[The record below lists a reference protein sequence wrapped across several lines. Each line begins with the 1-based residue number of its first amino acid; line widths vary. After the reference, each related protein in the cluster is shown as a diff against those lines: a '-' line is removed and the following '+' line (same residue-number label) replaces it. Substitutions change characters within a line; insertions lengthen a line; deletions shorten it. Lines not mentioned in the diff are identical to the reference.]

1 MVALGDNQQQRTLFA
16 MAAHLLFGKRPDWH
30 LIGVA
35 ALLLA
40 VIATRAHS
48 YLLFHTLVELFL
60 IVVALTTFA
69 LAWNVRK
76 HLDNPVLL
84 LSSIA
89 LGPVAVLDALHML
102 AFKGMG
108 VFPDDANLAT
118 QLWIAQRGLACAAL
132 LAAAL
137 LGPRRVSPQ
146 GALAVSTAAAL
157 ALGGAIFSGL
167 FPDCFVAGQGLTPF
181 KVAAEYLMMAA
192 FLITAARLWQLRA
205 MFPPLLLRLLLAA
218 CVLSAVEEA
227 CFTLYVDV
235 YGVLNMT
242 GHVVA
247 VVVGMLFYAG
257 IVRYGLARPQ
267 QVLYGRLSELNERL
281 ADAALRD
288 NERAAL
294 ALDTL
299 DGGPWDWDMAEGAP
313 LLSARH
319 AGWLGLP
326 DGAVAT
332 QQAWRD
338 RVLPEDRVAWETL
351 AAPRPPGPAVSVE
364 YRLRRADGSVAW
376 FAGSS
381 RTFLLGGAPRMIGL
395 DRDVSARKAAE
406 AERERLAEDV
416 RRFSEILAHHLQEP
430 ARLQACYAQVLR
442 RRLPEPVAPDLAEAL
457 AVIEDGANY
466 LRRLLRDAHL
476 YIVLDRL
483 PPPDHPVDV
492 VLAVRQAWDRLGGVV
507 AECGARLEIGAV
519 PPVWLAE
526 ARLVDLLVILLTN
539 AVEYHVPGRAPRVTV
554 AGGVADGEVVLSVAD
569 DGIGIHPR
577 YHQQVFL
584 PFERLH
590 TQTQYPGT
598 GIGLALARK
607 IVERAGGR
615 IWLES
620 EPDRGTIVHVALP
633 QRGQS

>member
-1 MVALGDNQQQRTLFA
+1 
-16 MAAHLLFGKRPDWH
+16 MAAHSLVGKRPDWH

-60 IVVALTTFA
+60 IVVALTTFV
-69 LAWNVRK
+69 LAWNVRD

-84 LSSIA
+84 LSSVA
-89 LGPVAVLDALHML
+89 LGPVAVLDVLHTL
-102 AFKGMG
+102 AFKGLG
-108 VFPDDANLAT
+108 VFPADPNLAT
-118 QLWIAQRGLACAAL
+118 QLWIAQRGLACAAF
-132 LAAAL
+132 LAAVL
-137 LGPRRVSPQ
+137 LGARRVSPRR
-146 GALAVSTAAAL
+146 ALALTSAAAL
-157 ALGGAIFSGL
+157 GLGAAIFTGS
-167 FPDCFVAGQGLTPF
+167 FPDCYVAGQGLTPF

-192 FLITAARLWQLRA
+192 FLFSALRLWQLRD
-205 MFPPLLLRLLLAA
+205 MFPPVLLRLLLAA
-218 CVLSAVEEA
+218 CLLSAVEEA

-247 VVVGMLFYAG
+247 VVVGLLFYAG

-267 QVLYGRLSELNERL
+267 RVLYGQLSELNARL

-299 DGGPWDWDMAEGAP
+299 DGAPWEWDMGETAP
-313 LLSARH
+313 LLSPRH
-319 AGWLGLP
+319 AAWLGLP
-326 DGAVAT
+326 EGQLAT
-332 QQAWRD
+332 LAAWRE
-338 RVLPEDRVAWETL
+338 RVLPEDREAWGQL
-351 AAPRPPGPAVSVE
+351 VAPRPVGPAMRVE
-364 YRLRRADGSVAW
+364 YRLRLSDGSVAW

-381 RTFLLGGAPRMIGL
+381 RTFLLGGQPRMIGL
-395 DRDVSARKAAE
+395 DRDITARKAAE
-406 AERERLAEDV
+406 QERAGLAEDV
-416 RRFSEILAHHLQEP
+416 RRFAEILAHHLQEP

-442 RRLPEPVAPDLAEAL
+442 RRLAEPLAPELAEAL
-457 AVIEDGANY
+457 GVIEDGANY

-483 PPPDHPVDV
+483 PPPDHAVDAAQ
-492 VLAVRQAWDRLGGVV
+492 AVRQAWARLGPVV
-507 AECGARLEIGAV
+507 AEAGAELELGTL

-526 ARLVDLLVILLTN
+526 ARLVDLFAILLAN
-539 AVEYHVPGRAPRVTV
+539 AVEYRVPGHAPRITV
-554 AGGVADGEVVLSVAD
+554 SGALQGSEAVLSVAD
-569 DGIGIHPR
+569 DGIGIQPR

-620 EPDRGTIVHVALP
+620 EPDRGTVVYVALP
-633 QRGQS
+633 QRGLT